1 MEQKI
6 KYVLTDGKKYVTLNN
21 TNRPKMTENE
31 TDAFLFKKTAAKNF
45 LTSIPKALSGV
56 EWQIQPVDESK
67 FPQSAPAELEEVIER
82 EAETQTSGEESAG
95 KPEQSAQE
103 AKQDAAPKK
112 STRRSRRNKEAEEV
126 AVQQELLTLELQP
139 EESSAAD
146 ETAEESLEAWVQGI
160 QEKLLFLRKRL
171 KELKNE
177 YNHTMLEL
185 TDIYHKV
192 ELSRFNVVEG
202 YKLCKQLQDCLQRR
216 RNIKNEQEQIDK
228 ILSCS
233 FAECAN
239 GKLERHFELMRNRQY
254 KPRVLTE
261 LFEEVPEE

>member
-1 MEQKI
+1 MEPKI
-6 KYVLTDGKKYVTLNN
+6 KYILTDGKKYVTLNH

-56 EWQIQPVDESK
+56 EWQIQPVDENK
-67 FPQSAPAELEEVIER
+67 FPQSAPAELEEVIE
-82 EAETQTSGEESAG
+82 GEEKAISLEENPSDTSEKSAEAV
-95 KPEQSAQE
+95 KQE
-103 AKQDAAPKK
+103 TTGA
-112 STRRSRRNKEAEEV
+112 SRSRRRSRDTKEAEQ
-126 AVQQELLTLELQP
+126 APTQQELLELEQP
-139 EESSAAD
+139 KEPSEADKAA
-146 ETAEESLEAWVQGI
+146 EGSLEAWVQQV
-160 QEKLLFLRKRL
+160 QEKLLLLRKRS

-177 YNHTMLEL
+177 YNHIMLEL
-185 TDIYHKV
+185 TDLYHKV

-216 RNIKNEQEQIDK
+216 RSIKNEQEQIDK

-261 LFEEVPEE
+261 LFEDIEEE

>member
-1 MEQKI
+1 MEPKI
-6 KYVLTDGKKYVTLNN
+6 KYILTDGKKYVTLNN

-45 LTSIPKALSGV
+45 LTSIPKSLSGV
-56 EWQIQPVDESK
+56 EWQIQPVDESQ
-67 FPQSAPAELEEVIER
+67 FSQSAPTELEEVIER
-82 EAETQTSGEESAG
+82 ESKTSAPAEESALIPDQPSG
-95 KPEQSAQE
+95 ETKQE
-103 AKQDAAPKK
+103 A
-112 STRRSRRNKEAEEV
+112 TLRRSRRRSRNKKEAEEV
-126 AVQQELLTLELQP
+126 VAEQEMPLEPQS
-139 EESSAAD
+139 EDSSIAD
-146 ETAEESLEAWVQGI
+146 EAVEESLELWVQGV

-216 RNIKNEQEQIDK
+216 RRIKNEQEQIDK

-233 FAECAN
+233 FSECAN

-261 LFEEVPEE
+261 LFEEITEE

>member
-1 MEQKI
+1 M
-6 KYVLTDGKKYVTLNN
+6 
-21 TNRPKMTENE
+21 
-31 TDAFLFKKTAAKNF
+31 
-45 LTSIPKALSGV
+45 
-56 EWQIQPVDESK
+56 
-67 FPQSAPAELEEVIER
+67 
-82 EAETQTSGEESAG
+82 
-95 KPEQSAQE
+95 
-103 AKQDAAPKK
+103 
-112 STRRSRRNKEAEEV
+112 
-126 AVQQELLTLELQP
+126 
-139 EESSAAD
+139 
-146 ETAEESLEAWVQGI
+146 QGI

-239 GKLERHFELMRNRQY
+239 GKLERHFELMKNRQY

>member
-1 MEQKI
+1 MEPKI
-6 KYVLTDGKKYVTLNN
+6 KYILTDGKKYVTLNN

-45 LTSIPKALSGV
+45 LTSIPKSLSGV
-56 EWQIQPVDESK
+56 EWQIQPVDESN

-82 EAETQTSGEESAG
+82 ESKTSAPAEESAPIPDQPSG
-95 KPEQSAQE
+95 ETKQETTPKRSRKRSRIKKDLEAFEAEQETPLDPQPEDSFAT
-103 AKQDAAPKK
+103 DAA
-112 STRRSRRNKEAEEV
+112 V
-126 AVQQELLTLELQP
+126 
-139 EESSAAD
+139 
-146 ETAEESLEAWVQGI
+146 EESLEQWVQSV

-216 RNIKNEQEQIDK
+216 RRIKNEQEQIDK

-233 FAECAN
+233 FSECAN

-261 LFEEVPEE
+261 LFEEITEE

>member
-45 LTSIPKALSGV
+45 LTSIPKSLSGV

-82 EAETQTSGEESAG
+82 EAEESVPVEESAD
-95 KPEQSAQE
+95 KLENSAEESKQE
-103 AKQDAAPKK
+103 AVPKK
-112 STRRSRRNKEAEEV
+112 SRRRSRGKKEPEE
-126 AVQQELLTLELQP
+126 AVQQREMITLELQP
-139 EESSAAD
+139 EEPGTAVSI
-146 ETAEESLEAWVQGI
+146 AEESLEAWVQGI

-171 KELKNE
+171 KDLRNE

-233 FAECAN
+233 FSECAN

-254 KPRVLTE
+254 KPRVLPE
-261 LFEEVPEE
+261 LFEEIPEE

>member
-6 KYVLTDGKKYVTLNN
+6 KYVLTDGKNYVTLNN
-21 TNRPKMTENE
+21 TNRPKMTEKE

-45 LTSIPKALSGV
+45 LTSIPKALSGI

-67 FPQSAPAELEEVIER
+67 FPQSAPTELEEVIER
-82 EAETQTSGEESAG
+82 DANPPILAEESANPPE
-95 KPEQSAQE
+95 KPVSEK
-103 AKQDAAPKK
+103 KQA
-112 STRRSRRNKEAEEV
+112 
-126 AVQQELLTLELQP
+126 AVQKRPKRRPKNKIEEGQVEKEQLLTLQLEPENSDTEAQP
-139 EESSAAD
+139 D
-146 ETAEESLEAWVQGI
+146 EESLEAWVLEI

-171 KELKNE
+171 KELKHE
-177 YNHTMLEL
+177 YSHTMLEL

-216 RNIKNEQEQIDK
+216 RNIKNEQEQIEK

-239 GKLERHFELMRNRQY
+239 GKLEQHFELMKNRQY
-254 KPRVLTE
+254 KPRVLTD
-261 LFEEVPEE
+261 LFEDFPEE

>member
-1 MEQKI
+1 MEPKI
-6 KYVLTDGKKYVTLNN
+6 KYILTDGKKYVTLNN

-67 FPQSAPAELEEVIER
+67 FPQSAPTELEEVIER
-82 EAETQTSGEESAG
+82 ETKDSSPLEESASLPDRSSEET
-95 KPEQSAQE
+95 KQE
-103 AKQDAAPKK
+103 TTSKK
-112 STRRSRRNKEAEEV
+112 SRKRPRNKKELETVSAG
-126 AVQQELLTLELQP
+126 QQTMLLELQP
-139 EESSAAD
+139 EKPSVED
-146 ETAEESLEAWVQGI
+146 EAVEESLEMWVQSV

-216 RNIKNEQEQIDK
+216 RRIKNEQEQIDK

-233 FAECAN
+233 FSECAN

-261 LFEEVPEE
+261 LFEEIPEE

>member
-6 KYVLTDGKKYVTLNN
+6 KYVLTDGKMYVTLND
-21 TNRPKMTENE
+21 THRPKMTENE
-31 TDAFLFKKTAAKNF
+31 TDAFLFKKAAAKNF

-67 FPQSAPAELEEVIER
+67 FPQSAPAELEEVIEQKTVPV
-82 EAETQTSGEESAG
+82 AEETPSPGSEESA
-95 KPEQSAQE
+95 PEE
-103 AKQDAAPKK
+103 MKQVEAPKK
-112 STRRSRRNKEAEEV
+112 SRRRPRNKKETAEV
-126 AVQQELLTLELQP
+126 PDIQENITLELQP
-139 EESSAAD
+139 EEPAST
-146 ETAEESLEAWVQGI
+146 ENLPEESLEAWAQGV

-171 KELKNE
+171 KELRNE

-233 FAECAN
+233 FSECAN

-261 LFEEVPEE
+261 LFEEIPEE